1 MSNIV
6 YPSGTVTIFSKILPL
21 AIVSNTSPGVCGW
34 SKKYSP
40 ASKGRRGY
48 RRARYRKV
56 SALRTTPFFS
66 IRRPTILPVAPRGTV
81 TNTPSLGKFIYGSV
95 STVQNQAA
103 APPAAS
109 RSISKI
115 STSARRTPEPLRPS
129 GLYLLA
135 LMVEVVAQNQGR
147 SQGIERRGGFAASG
161 DSTISCFV
169 AAPAWRPLRGGKL
182 SLPGS
187 GRLFEPAHLASHLFR
202 LPTRQ
207 ALVHKHHRQAELLLQ
222 ADGEAFHFFGHFT
235 ASPIEA
241 QRVPD
246 DDPSRS
252 VCARDL
258 AQTLHVVAAVLALE
272 RLERLSHEAHLVRH
286 GKAHPFPAVINGQ
299 NGALHG
305 RRKRRGVHRGIRRHC
320 WRPRRQSC
328 RFLRRSHTK
337 IIA

>member
-1 MSNIV
+1 M
-6 YPSGTVTIFSKILPL
+6 FSKILPL

-40 ASKGRRGY
+40 ASNGRRGY

-81 TNTPSLGKFIYGSV
+81 TNTPSLGKFMYGSV
-95 STVQNQAA
+95 STDQNHAT

-109 RSISKI
+109 RSVSKI

-147 SQGIERRGGFAASG
+147 GQGIERRGGVAASG
-161 DSTISCFV
+161 DSAIFCFA
-169 AAPAWRPLRGGKL
+169 AAPAWRPFCGGKP

-187 GRLFEPAHLASHLFR
+187 GRLCAAWRLPAPPFR

-207 ALVHKHHRQAELLLQ
+207 ALVHQHHRQAELLLQ
-222 ADGEAFHFFGHFT
+222 AGGGAFHFFSPFAAGPLAPPPVAPT
-235 ASPIEA
+235 A
-241 QRVPD
+241 
-246 DDPSRS
+246 PSR
-252 VCARDL
+252 A
-258 AQTLHVVAAVLALE
+258 
-272 RLERLSHEAHLVRH
+272 
-286 GKAHPFPAVINGQ
+286 
-299 NGALHG
+299 
-305 RRKRRGVHRGIRRHC
+305 
-320 WRPRRQSC
+320 
-328 RFLRRSHTK
+328 
-337 IIA
+337 